1 MSAFLDW
8 LPSTQMKQFA
18 ERLRTLREARRITQT
33 RLAELLEV
41 DPRVYNRW
49 ERAAATPQLETVVR
63 IAQILQVSLDELVG
77 LTTSKSEPRVRNPKL
92 HALYAQMD
100 GLSDEDQQALVIL
113 MDSLVKRS
121 RMRKVLAA

>member
-8 LPSTQMKQFA
+8 LPSTEMKQFA
-18 ERLRTLREARRITQT
+18 ERLRALREARRITQT
-33 RLAELLEV
+33 RLAGLLEV

-49 ERAAATPQLETVVR
+49 ERGAATPQLETVVR
-63 IAQILQVSLDELVG
+63 IAHILQVSLDELAG
-77 LTTSKSEPRVRNPKL
+77 LQAAKSEPRVRNPKL
-92 HALYAQMD
+92 HALYEQMD
-100 GLSDEDQQALVIL
+100 GLSDEDQQALIIL